1 MAYLVFQKSNKG
13 LYKIYSND
21 IELNNANDLPENLYI
36 KLIISSSDFDDVQLG
51 IKIPKIDDQN
61 NISYDLISNIQNF
74 GIQSIEQLNKIL
86 NNRYGA
92 VNDFLNNNKNHPDFV
107 KWQNYSNT
115 LNKYIIDKTL
125 LNGINYPLNQT
136 FEEFLKSKG
145 ESILNILQLP

>member
-21 IELNNANDLPENLYI
+21 TELNNANDLPENLYI

-51 IKIPKIDDQN
+51 IKFPKIDDQN
-61 NISYDLISNIQNF
+61 NISYDLITNIQNF

-86 NNRYGA
+86 NNKYRA

-107 KWQNYSNT
+107 KWQNYFNT

-125 LNGINYPLNQT
+125 FNGINYPLNQT

-145 ESILNILQLP
+145 ETVLNILQLP